1 MHLRHLQYYR
11 YSILTLYHV
20 KNHKQCMVLF
30 FAKIWLIQISKQI
43 CILNMNFTKKYQNF
57 FNDLKISLDKTGL
70 ESKACMY

>member
-1 MHLRHLQYYR
+1 
-11 YSILTLYHV
+11 
-20 KNHKQCMVLF
+20 MVLF

-70 ESKACMY
+70 ESKACMYWLKSLIPKC